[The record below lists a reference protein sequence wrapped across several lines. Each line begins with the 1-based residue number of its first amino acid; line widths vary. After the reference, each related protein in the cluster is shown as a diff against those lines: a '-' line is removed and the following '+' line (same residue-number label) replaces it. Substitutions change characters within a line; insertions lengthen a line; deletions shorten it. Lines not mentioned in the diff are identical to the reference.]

1 MQTACPLI
9 CFIKSHARSSR
20 LFLRQLMLLSYFSP
34 LIEEAESVA
43 KEQGVSYDH
52 GQNMMF
58 FAPPLEI
65 PWSDVAIHVVNSQVQ
80 SSFDS

>member
-1 MQTACPLI
+1 M
-9 CFIKSHARSSR
+9 IKSHAHSSR
-20 LFLRQLMLLSYFSP
+20 VFLRQLMLLSYFSP

-43 KEQGVSYDH
+43 KEQGVSCDPR
-52 GQNMMF
+52 QNMMF

-80 SSFDS
+80 SSFNN

>member
-1 MQTACPLI
+1 
-9 CFIKSHARSSR
+9 
-20 LFLRQLMLLSYFSP
+20 MLLSYFSP

-43 KEQGVSYDH
+43 KEQGVSCDPR
-52 GQNMMF
+52 QNMMF

-80 SSFDS
+80 SI